1 MKKHKFPLVSPAV
14 GTQREVVASTFGKPA
29 EKKVY
34 LQSSLHADEIP
45 AMLVSVMLQKR
56 LQELESSGKI
66 RGEIT
71 LVPVANP
78 ISLNQHLLGQFLGC
92 FEMNT
97 SRNFNRQFYPLRHL
111 VPKIAPLLSN
121 DKAENMNLIRSVLRE
136 GIDLEVPRTEF
147 DSLQLTLL
155 KLACDADIVLDLHC
169 SLEAD
174 VHIYTNISGWSQ
186 IEPLARYLGS
196 TTQLLGNE
204 FEGGTFDETIG
215 SFWCELR
222 NQCGISKAVPDGA
235 VAATVELR
243 GERDVSY
250 AYARKDADAIIDYL
264 TYQGVIEGEVK
275 PLPPLPHSATL
286 WASREEYHAPHSGI
300 VVYIAKVG
308 ILVDEGDPLFD
319 IVDPLDERVTTV
331 KSRTRGVFYMRHAIR
346 FATAGAEIGRVTG
359 RPAV

>member
-1 MKKHKFPLVSPAV
+1 MKRHKFPLVSPAV
-14 GTQREVVASTFGKPA
+14 GTQRELVALTFGEPA

-45 AMLVSVMLQKR
+45 AMLVSVMLQ
-56 LQELESSGKI
+56 QSFIELEKAGKI
-66 RGEIT
+66 NGEIT

-97 SRNFNRQFYPLRHL
+97 ARNFNRRFYPLGNL
-111 VPKIAPLLSN
+111 VSRIKPLLSN
-121 DKAENMNLIRSVLRE
+121 DSAGNLNLIRSVLRDS
-136 GIDLEVPRTEF
+136 IDLEVPATEF

-174 VHIYTNISGWSQ
+174 VHIYTNTAGWRQ

-196 TTQLLGNE
+196 TTQLLGDE

-215 SFWCELR
+215 GFWNEIR
-222 NQCGISKAVPDGA
+222 SQCGVSKPIHDGS

-250 AYARKDADAIIDYL
+250 AYARKDADAIVEYL

-275 PLPPLPHSATL
+275 PLPPLLHPATL
-286 WASREEYHAPHSGI
+286 WDSREEYHAPHSGI
-300 VVYIAKVG
+300 VVYLAKVG
-308 ILVDEGDPLFD
+308 TLVEEGDPLFD
-319 IVDPLDERVTTV
+319 IVDPLDERTTTV
-331 KSRTRGVFYMRHAIR
+331 KSRTRGVFYMRRAIR
-346 FATAGAEIGRVTG
+346 FVTAGAEIGRVTG